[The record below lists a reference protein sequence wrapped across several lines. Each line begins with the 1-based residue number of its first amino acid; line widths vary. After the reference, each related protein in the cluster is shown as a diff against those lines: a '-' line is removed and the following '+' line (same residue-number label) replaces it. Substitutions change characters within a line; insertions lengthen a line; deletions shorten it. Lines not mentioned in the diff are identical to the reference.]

1 MSQPVAGSVAKEK
14 NNHLEGRSGSGTM
27 KKAGPAVKSSP
38 LAGNKTMGG
47 GINRATRK
55 A

>member
-1 MSQPVAGSVAKEK
+1 MSQPVAGSSNKEK

-27 KKAGPAVKSSP
+27 KKMGPAVKGSP
-38 LAGNKTMGG
+38 LAGNKTMSG